1 MAESLVIDMLLLVFS
16 TYIVSATDQNRKD
29 CCVGINKIHK
39 ALFLQTLMC
48 HEGGWGGWGAGI
60 GRASSVGV
68 ALNV

>member
-48 HEGGWGGWGAGI
+48 HEGGWGGGEQELDVLPQ
-60 GRASSVGV
+60 SVW
-68 ALNV
+68 L